1 MEFQLLLQTKQ
12 MVAMHDTQD
21 FQGQLKTSS
30 LTAETDNGT
39 MQAHINRRDGCK
51 TGLSA
56 SLYISTNNKVITL
69 WPLYTYKNCYSNNRM
84 HHLA

>member
-56 SLYISTNNKVITL
+56 SLYISTKGPLVFHLSKTIYRNKVD
-69 WPLYTYKNCYSNNRM
+69 
-84 HHLA
+84 